1 MATRMREK
9 TEARK
14 MSRDNRPYATASYV
28 RMSPSKAARVLDL
41 IRDKSYTEA
50 KAILSTINFAAAP
63 VVLKVLNSA
72 AANAE
77 HNKGLDKDTLFVAK
91 CFANEGPI
99 LKRMME
105 RAKGRGDRILK
116 RTTHITVVLD
126 TKTK

>member
-28 RMSPSKAARVLDL
+28 RMTPSKAARVLDL

-77 HNKGLDKDTLFVAK
+77 HNLGYNKEDLF
-91 CFANEGPI
+91 P
-99 LKRMME
+99 L
-105 RAKGRGDRILK
+105 
-116 RTTHITVVLD
+116 
-126 TKTK
+126 